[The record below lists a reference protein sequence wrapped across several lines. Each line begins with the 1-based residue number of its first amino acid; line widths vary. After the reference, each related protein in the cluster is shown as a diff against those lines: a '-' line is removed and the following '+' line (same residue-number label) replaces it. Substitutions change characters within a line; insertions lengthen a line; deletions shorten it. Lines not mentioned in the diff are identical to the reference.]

1 MVDRLPLKVLLVGTM
16 LLLVFTGLVASGAA
30 VATTM
35 RAQLVERVD
44 EQLQEAARGWAHR
57 SPPRDRGG
65 PAGSATGGPAG
76 PQGER
81 ASRRRPPSQFFV
93 AEYDDE
99 GHLVVTVNDED
110 HDPQVPVGLP
120 QGRPVTVPSVDG
132 VGTWRLLALP
142 TEDGVTV
149 LGLPMD
155 RPVDRIVNL
164 LIVVSLAVGAVV
176 LLLVGVVGWYLV
188 GRALRPLREVE
199 AAAGEIAAGTL
210 DRRLP
215 DRPAGTEVG
224 GLTRSFN
231 EMIGRLE
238 QSFAASEAAEAAA
251 RRSEARTRRFAAD
264 ASHELRTPLTSIR
277 GFAELHRMGAV
288 PDARSAMSRIE
299 AEAVRMSHLVEDLLT
314 LARLDEEQPLE
325 VAPFDL
331 AEVVADATETVRA
344 TDPWRH
350 LELRVDEA
358 PVLRGDGRRIRQ
370 VVVNLLANAYTHTPP
385 EASVRVRVG
394 REPAGRDGTGYAVV
408 TVRDDGGGMSPDD
421 VERLF
426 DRFHRLDVS
435 RSRGGGGG
443 SGLGLAIVQGIVAAH
458 RGTIEVRTAP
468 GEGAAFTVRLPM

>member
-1 MVDRLPLKVLLVGTM
+1 MSG
-16 LLLVFTGLVASGAA
+16 GAA
-30 VATTM
+30 VP
-35 RAQLVERVD
+35 
-44 EQLQEAARGWAHR
+44 LQDVVRLLPMHLALDAAGRIA
-57 SPPRDRGG
+57 SCG
-65 PAGSATGGPAG
+65 PTLRKLIGSA
-76 PQGER
+76 
-81 ASRRRPPSQFFV
+81 
-93 AEYDDE
+93 
-99 GHLVVTVNDED
+99 
-110 HDPQVPVGLP
+110 
-120 QGRPVTVPSVDG
+120 
-132 VGTWRLLALP
+132 
-142 TEDGVTV
+142 
-149 LGLPMD
+149 
-155 RPVDRIVNL
+155 
-164 LIVVSLAVGAVV
+164 
-176 LLLVGVVGWYLV
+176 
-188 GRALRPLREVE
+188 
-199 AAAGEIAAGTL
+199 
-210 DRRLP
+210 
-215 DRPAGTEVG
+215 
-224 GLTRSFN
+224 
-231 EMIGRLE
+231 GRLE
-238 QSFAASEAAEAAA
+238 DAFTRLEEEE
-251 RRSEARTRRFAAD
+251 RRTRQFAAD